1 MTRYVHTLVFICPEC
16 AAPVAISE
24 VRPEKNPE
32 NVDAKTY
39 RIVCVNCENTSE
51 LIGVMAKGHWVNE
64 WSAAR
69 SAAAGE

>member
-1 MTRYVHTLVFICPEC
+1 MTRYVHTLLFICPEC
-16 AAPVAISE
+16 AASVSISE

-32 NVDAKTY
+32 NVDAKTH
-39 RIVCVNCENTSE
+39 RMLCGHCNEIHEV
-51 LIGVMAKGHWVNE
+51 LGVMAKAHWVNE